1 MIGHLFDAFVA
12 LAAPLPL
19 FYIFIGVFLGCTV
32 GAIPGLTGSMLIALT
47 LPLTYYMTSVNA
59 ITLLV
64 SMYIGAISGGLITA
78 TLLRIPG
85 TPASVVTT
93 FDGYPMARAGL
104 SGRAIGIGIMS
115 SFVGGLVAWVFLVL
129 LAPVM
134 ARFALKFTS
143 FELFSLVLMALVL
156 IAAVGQGSI
165 VRAIIAGFLGLM
177 AGVPGVDP
185 IVGRVRMTFGANEM
199 IGGFGLLPVLIG
211 LFGISQILNDVSDV
225 ETKLERIPLSFKGMF
240 LSLKELKEN
249 AVNLIRSSIIGTW
262 IGILPGVGATIGS
275 IMAYWAAK
283 NSSKHPERFGHGS
296 EEGIIASEAANNAT
310 INGAIIPL
318 ITLGIPGSIITAILL
333 GAFILHDLNPGPL
346 LFTSAPEV
354 VYGIMAAAFVANI
367 VMFIVMIGGS
377 VVMARLVDVP
387 RAILQPLLIVF
398 CVIGTFALNNRFFDV
413 WVMFGFGLLGFAF
426 EKARVPLGPFIIGF
440 ILSGIAELNLRSS
453 LMYAD
458 GSLLPFITR
467 PISLTFIIIAITTLG
482 WTLYREFGHK
492 VSLFAKA
499 GSEITESGEV
509 E

>member
-1 MIGHLFDAFVA
+1 MGHLLDAFVA
-12 LAAPLPL
+12 LSAPAPL

-32 GAIPGLTGSMLIALT
+32 GAIPGLTGAMLIALT
-47 LPLTYYMTSVNA
+47 LPLTYYMTSTNA
-59 ITLLV
+59 ITLLI
-64 SMYIGAISGGLITA
+64 SMYVGAVSGGLITA

-93 FDGYPMARAGL
+93 FDGYPMAQAGKG
-104 SGRAIGIGIMS
+104 GRAIGIGIMA
-115 SFVGGLVAWVFLVL
+115 SFVGGLIAWFFLVL

-134 ARFALKFTS
+134 ARFALEFTS
-143 FELFSLVLMALVL
+143 FEIFSLVLMALVL
-156 IAAVGQGSI
+156 IASVGTGSI
-165 VRAIIAGFLGLM
+165 LRAIIAGFLGLL

-185 IVGRVRMTFGANEM
+185 IVGRIRMTFGANEM

-225 ETKLERIPLSFKGMF
+225 ETRLERIPFSFKGMF
-240 LSLKELKEN
+240 LSLKELKEH

-283 NSSKHPERFGHGS
+283 NSSKHPERFGKGS

-310 INGAIIPL
+310 INGALIPL
-318 ITLGIPGSIITAILL
+318 ITIGIPGSVITAILL
-333 GAFILHDLNPGPL
+333 GALILHDLNPGPL
-346 LFTSAPEV
+346 LFTSEPEI

-367 VMFIVMIGGS
+367 FMFIIMIGGS
-377 VVMARLVDVP
+377 VIMARLVDVP

-413 WVMFGFGLLGFAF
+413 WVMFAFGLMGFAF
-426 EKARVPLGPFIIGF
+426 EKVKVPLGPFIIGF

-458 GSLLPFITR
+458 GSLAPFVTR
-467 PISLTFIIIAITTLG
+467 PISLTFIVIAIATLG

-492 VSLFAKA
+492 ASVFERV
-499 GSEITESGEV
+499 GSQIGDQDDAD
-509 E
+509 

>member
-1 MIGHLFDAFVA
+1 MHHLLNAFIA
-12 LAAPLPL
+12 LFAPLPML
-19 FYIFIGVFLGCTV
+19 YIFIGVFLGCTV

-47 LPLTYYMTSVNA
+47 LPLTYYMSSVHA

-93 FDGYPMARAGL
+93 FDGYPMARAGKA
-104 SGRAIGIGIMS
+104 GRAIGIGIMS
-115 SFVGGLVAWVFLVL
+115 SFVGGLVAWFFLVL
-129 LAPVM
+129 LSPLM

-165 VRAIIAGFLGLM
+165 LRAIIAGFLGLL

-211 LFGISQILNDVSDV
+211 LFGISQILNDVADV
-225 ETKLERIPLSFKGMF
+225 ETKIKSIPLTFRGMF
-240 LSLKELKEN
+240 LSLKEIKDN

-283 NSSKHPERFGHGS
+283 NSSKHPELFGKGS

-346 LFTSAPEV
+346 LFTSDPEV
-354 VYGIMAAAFVANI
+354 VYGIMAAAFIANV
-367 VMFIVMIGGS
+367 VMFIVMLGGS

-413 WVMFGFGLLGFAF
+413 WVMFSFGLVGFAF
-426 EKARVPLGPFIIGF
+426 EKAKVPLGPFIIGF

-453 LMYAD
+453 LMYAN
-458 GSLLPFITR
+458 GSLLPFVTR
-467 PISLTFIIIAITTLG
+467 PISLIFIIIALSTLV
-482 WTLYREFGHK
+482 WTFYREFGDRQS
-492 VSLFAKA
+492 VFARA
-499 GSEITESGEV
+499 GNEIVTKEE
-509 E
+509 

>member
-1 MIGHLFDAFVA
+1 MVHLLQAFQA
-12 LAAPLPL
+12 LLTPLPM

-47 LPLTYYMTSVNA
+47 LPLTYYMSSVNA

-64 SMYIGAISGGLITA
+64 SMYIGAVSGGLITA

-93 FDGYPMARAGL
+93 FDGYPLARSGH
-104 SGRAIGIGIMS
+104 SGRAIGVGIMA
-115 SFVGGLVAWVFLVL
+115 SFVGGLIAWIFLVL
-129 LAPVM
+129 LSPLL
-134 ARFALKFTS
+134 ARFALRFSS

-165 VRAIIAGFLGLM
+165 LRAVVAGFLGLLV
-177 AGVPGVDP
+177 GVPGVDP
-185 IVGRVRMTFGANEM
+185 IVGRVRMTFGSNQM

-225 ETKLERIPLSFKGMF
+225 ETRLERIPLSFKGMF

-249 AVNLIRSSIIGTW
+249 AVNLVRSSLIGTW
-262 IGILPGVGATIGS
+262 VGILPGVGATIGS

-283 NSSKHPERFGHGS
+283 SSSKHPEMFGKGS

-318 ITLGIPGSIITAILL
+318 ITLGIPGSIITAIML

-346 LFTSAPEV
+346 LFTSEPEI
-354 VYGIMAAAFVANI
+354 VYGIMATAFVANI
-367 VMFIVMIGGS
+367 VMFVVMIGGS
-377 VVMARLVDVP
+377 MVMARLIDIP
-387 RAILQPLLIVF
+387 RATLLPLLIVF
-398 CVIGTFALNNRFFDV
+398 CVIGTFALNNRIFDV
-413 WVMFGFGLLGFAF
+413 WVMFAFGLVGFVF
-426 EKARVPLGPFIIGF
+426 EKADVPLGPFIIGF
-440 ILSGIAELNLRSS
+440 ILSGIAEVNLRSS

-458 GSLLPFITR
+458 GSLLPFFTR
-467 PISLTFIIIAITTLG
+467 PISLVFIIIAFSTLG
-482 WTLYREFGHK
+482 WTLYRDLKGK
-492 VSLFAKA
+492 QSLVASA
-499 GSEITESGEV
+499 GTNIKESID
-509 E
+509 